1 MFYLTQDLSPHMETP
16 CDVRENWL
24 VLETPPN
31 NTAKYTSYTRNHL
44 VHRTLP
50 KTRFNVSY
58 K

>member
-1 MFYLTQDLSPHMETP
+1 MFYLTQDLSPHMEAP
-16 CDVRENWL
+16 CDERENWFA
-24 VLETPPN
+24 LENPPN